1 MKYVVWAAM
10 AIVTLMILMGSVTEL
25 MGNPAATT
33 RFATRG
39 FPALFATFIGVCE
52 IAGAFGI
59 WFRRTSMYAAGG
71 IATIMFSAVYYHL
84 MHTPVAKAIPAF
96 FVLICCGL
104 IVNRRETSII
114 G

>member
-10 AIVTLMILMGSVTEL
+10 AIVTLMILMGSVTKL

-59 WFRRTSMYAAGG
+59 WFRRTDVVGKNP
-71 IATIMFSAVYYHL
+71 L
-84 MHTPVAKAIPAF
+84 IPA
-96 FVLICCGL
+96 
-104 IVNRRETSII
+104 RWDEETTKKAAS
-114 G
+114 GSRPM